1 MTEVKTRKLK
11 IDSGKLQ
18 LIVESRRKF
27 EFTHAC
33 TMND

>member
-1 MTEVKTRKLK
+1 MTEVKRRKLK
-11 IDSGKLQ
+11 IVNLQ
-18 LIVESRRKF
+18 QLLVESRRKF